1 MTTEENIYIEVKN
14 SLKSY
19 DEAGLIDDI
28 SLRTWLHSEIKRFG
42 SNLMTDTDDIIQVKR
57 GKAFLPKD
65 FWSLKESWKYE
76 LSHYCAEND
85 EPRVLKA
92 AGKDYLLN
100 TSCDCNASPTNYVKE
115 EFRYKEKEIQIYY
128 NKPERLRLAPGFNR
142 RAVEKDCINL
152 PNRVQKKESNTIR
165 LNNGVIHAEFTEGF
179 IYIIYRAMP
188 MDEEGNIILPETQH
202 DRLRLYLEAFLK
214 RKLIQEWWLNNDDP
228 NLGNKL
234 QFLKQE
240 EEDAFGLAMSEA
252 KAGIL
257 DPAVWKTLRNNN
269 RQRHR
274 KFERLIPNLTHSHYK

>member
-1 MTTEENIYIEVKN
+1 
-14 SLKSY
+14 
-19 DEAGLIDDI
+19 
-28 SLRTWLHSEIKRFG
+28 
-42 SNLMTDTDDIIQVKR
+42 
-57 GKAFLPKD
+57 
-65 FWSLKESWKYE
+65 
-76 LSHYCAEND
+76 
-85 EPRVLKA
+85 
-92 AGKDYLLN
+92 
-100 TSCDCNASPTNYVKE
+100 
-115 EFRYKEKEIQIYY
+115 
-128 NKPERLRLAPGFNR
+128 
-142 RAVEKDCINL
+142 
-152 PNRVQKKESNTIR
+152 
-165 LNNGVIHAEFTEGF
+165 
-179 IYIIYRAMP
+179 MP

>member
-42 SNLMTDTDDIIQVKR
+42 NNLMTDTDDIVQVKK
-57 GKAFLPKD
+57 GKALLPKD
-65 FWSLKESWKYE
+65 FWSLKEAWKYE
-76 LSHYCAEND
+76 LSHYCMD
-85 EPRVLKA
+85 EDNPRVLKA
-92 AGKDYLLN
+92 TGKDYLLN
-100 TSCDCNASPTNYVKE
+100 SSCDCSVTSNNYVKE
-115 EFRYKEKEIQIYY
+115 ELNYKEKEIKIYY

-142 RAVEKDCINL
+142 RAVDKDCINL
-152 PNRVQKKESNTIR
+152 PSRVQKRQNNLVR
-165 LNNGVIHAEFTEGF
+165 LNNNTLHTEFSEGF
-179 IYIIYRAMP
+179 IYVIYRAMP

-202 DRLRLYLEAFLK
+202 DRLRLYLEVFLK

-234 QFLKQE
+234 QFLRQE
-240 EEDAFGLAMSEA
+240 EDDALGLAMSEL

-269 RQRHR
+269 RNRHR
-274 KFERLIPNLTHSHYK
+274 KFERLMPKLTYSPYK